1 MIVEF
6 LGDISMQEQK
16 AIKDWLENNKLQ
28 SCQIVK
34 INGVDYN
41 FIVVFENNHI
51 VAIRV
56 IK

>member
-6 LGDISMQEQK
+6 IDNISMQEQQ
-16 AIKDWLENNKLQ
+16 AIKEWLENNKLQ
-28 SCQIVK
+28 SCQIVI
-34 INGVDYN
+34 INGLNYN
-41 FIVVFENNHI
+41 FIVVFENDQI

>member
-34 INGVDYN
+34 ITGVDYN
-41 FIVVFENNHI
+41 FIVVFENDQN

>member
-34 INGVDYN
+34 INGVDYS
-41 FIVVFENNHI
+41 FIVVFENDQI